1 MNIMT
6 LIAKKSCDLH
16 GNPTPTIAFLGDSVT
31 QGCFGIHPTND
42 ESFETEY
49 DPTAAYHRY
58 LADMLATLYPTAPVN
73 IINAGIGGD
82 TTEGAL
88 ARLERDVIAH
98 KPDLTVVCFGLNDCG
113 NGAGWVDTY
122 AANLTKIFTALKE
135 AGSEIIFMTPNMMCT
150 RASSRISNEVLL
162 RVAGELAERQ
172 NNGTLDLYV
181 DRAKEAAVACGVR
194 ICDVY
199 AKWKRM
205 AACGID
211 TTNLLS
217 NLVNHPT
224 RELNRLFA
232 YSLLECMMEE

>member
-6 LIAKKSCDLH
+6 LITNKSRDPH
-16 GNPTPTIAFLGDSVT
+16 GCPTPTIAFLGDSVT

-42 ESFETEY
+42 GSFETEY

-58 LADMLATLYPTAPVN
+58 LADMLATLCPTAPVN

-88 ARLERDVIAH
+88 ARMERDVIAH
-98 KPDLTVVCFGLNDCG
+98 KPDLTVVCFGLNDSG
-113 NGAGWVDTY
+113 HGKAWADTY
-122 AANLTKIFTALKE
+122 AENLTKIFTALKE
-135 AGSEIIFMTPNMMCT
+135 AGSEVIFMTPNMMCT
-150 RASSRISNEVLL
+150 RASSRITNEVLL

-172 NNGTLDLYV
+172 NGGVLDLYIE
-181 DRAKEAAVACGVR
+181 RAKEAASACGVR
-194 ICDVY
+194 VCDVY

-205 AACGID
+205 AELGID

-232 YSLLECMMEE
+232 YSLLECMMA